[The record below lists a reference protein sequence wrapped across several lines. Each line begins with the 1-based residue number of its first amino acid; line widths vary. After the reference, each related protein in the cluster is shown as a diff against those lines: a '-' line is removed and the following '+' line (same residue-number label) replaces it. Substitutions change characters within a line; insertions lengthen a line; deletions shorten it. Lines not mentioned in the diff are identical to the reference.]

1 MPMNALNIGEIFYKD
16 NETGELKKLGRP
28 INYSLTC
35 EAGCIPILTTDIGLT
50 NFGEKVIMPDET
62 SCISVADIQPI
73 FEVGD
78 VVEIKSWDEMKKEFG
93 LNGCGSINCRESF
106 VVSMQHLCGKIFK
119 IAEVQKDCVVRLED
133 CDDNWVISTDMIKHV
148 NKKKNDNLDIGNLY
162 PTYMS
167 IDIGDMKVDF
177 EKLLEERIEKKK
189 KEKERGKDME
199 LLKMY
204 EEYAREIIEN
214 AMNEEIESR
223 LNANPTIRA
232 FKELEEGFKKR
243 CEDLFA
249 TQMRSLNL
257 EDVAISEHHSGYMFK
272 YGIASSYKQKVE
284 EDVRNKYSHYMTDLY
299 DRLSEV
305 EAHLKLINANSTE
318 NDYANKLCV
327 LYSYGI
333 IDGNNHLVKYT
344 IPTEENINEDFCRCA
359 LEDEVTEQPKKK
371 RGRKPENL
379 KEQ

>member
-1 MPMNALNIGEIFYKD
+1 
-16 NETGELKKLGRP
+16 
-28 INYSLTC
+28 
-35 EAGCIPILTTDIGLT
+35 
-50 NFGEKVIMPDET
+50 MPDET

-78 VVEIKSWDEMKKEFG
+78 VVEIKSWDEMEKEFG
-93 LNGCGSINCRESF
+93 LNFLGSINCHSGF
-106 VVSMQHLCGKIFK
+106 TVNMQYLCGKIFK

-133 CDDNWVISTDMIKHV
+133 YYDGWVISTDMIKHV
-148 NKKKNDNLDIGNLY
+148 DKNKNNNLDIGNLY
-162 PTYMS
+162 PTDVS

-199 LLKMY
+199 LLRMY
-204 EEYAREIIEN
+204 EEYAKEIIEN
-214 AMNEEIESR
+214 AINEEIESR

-249 TQMRSLNL
+249 TQMCSLNL
-257 EDVAISEHHSGYMFK
+257 EDIAISEHHSGYMFK
-272 YGIASSYKQKVE
+272 YGIASSYKYKIEQQ
-284 EDVRNKYSHYMTDLY
+284 VRDKYSHYMTDLY
-299 DRLSEV
+299 DRLAEV

-359 LEDEVTEQPKKK
+359 LENEVTEQPKKK
-371 RGRKPENL
+371 RGRKPGSKNKKNVSSETPI
-379 KEQ
+379 E